1 MPIGGVLTAMVT
13 PFDARGRVDEDATVQ
28 LMHHLLENGSDG
40 LVLAGTTGEGATMTD
55 EEKLRLWR
63 LGVSEVGERAFL
75 VAGTGSND
83 TAHTVHL
90 TEHATEI
97 GMNAGLVVAPYYN
110 KPNRR
115 GLYEHYRAVAEAS
128 PMPVIVYNI
137 PQRCVVDI
145 PNDLLRELA
154 QIPNVAAVK
163 QARYEDVEPIDGMD
177 LLAGNDDVLARF
189 LDLGATGGILVGS
202 HLFGREMRRMIDE
215 PDARQDIHRSL
226 EDAFRTLTIATNP
239 IPIKAAVGMAGHQV
253 GGLRL
258 PMVEASE
265 EEQAEIRAM
274 LERYGLLS
282 AV

>member
-1 MPIGGVLTAMVT
+1 MAIGGVLTAMVT
-13 PFDARGRVDEDATVQ
+13 PFDAQGRVDEAAAVR
-28 LMHHLLENGSDG
+28 LMQHLLENGSDG
-40 LVLAGTTGEGATMTD
+40 IVLAGTTGEGATLTD
-55 EEKLRLWR
+55 EEKTRLWQ
-63 LGVSEVGERAFL
+63 LAVDEVGDRAYI

-90 TEHATEI
+90 TQRAAEI
-97 GMNAGLVVAPYYN
+97 GVDAGLVVTPYYN

-115 GLYEHYRAVAEAS
+115 GIYEHYRAVAQAAEL
-128 PMPVIVYNI
+128 PVIVYNI

-163 QARYEDVEPIDGMD
+163 QARYENVEPIEGMD

-189 LDLGATGGILVGS
+189 LDLGATGGITVAS

-215 PDARQDIHRSL
+215 PDARHEIHASL
-226 EDAFRTLTIATNP
+226 ADAFETLAIDTNP
-239 IPIKAAVGMAGHQV
+239 IPIKAAVALAGLDV
-253 GGLRL
+253 GGMRL
-258 PMVEASE
+258 PMVEADDG
-265 EEQAEIRAM
+265 QKAEIRAM
-274 LERYGLLS
+274 LERHGLLS

>member
-13 PFDARGRVDEDATVQ
+13 PFDAQGRLDEDAAVA

-90 TEHATEI
+90 TERATEI
-97 GMNAGLVVAPYYN
+97 GMHAGLVVTPYYN

-115 GLYEHYRAVAEAS
+115 GLYEHYRTVAEAS

-163 QARYEDVEPIDGMD
+163 QARYEHVEPIEGMD
-177 LLAGNDDVLARF
+177 LLAGNDDALARS
-189 LDLGATGGILVGS
+189 LDIGATGGILVAS

-226 EDAFRTLTIATNP
+226 EDAFRTLAITTNP

-253 GGLRL
+253 GGMRL

-265 EEQAEIRAM
+265 QEKAEIRAM

>member
-1 MPIGGVLTAMVT
+1 MAIGGVLTAMVT
-13 PFDARGRVDEDATVQ
+13 PFDAQGRVDEAGAVR
-28 LMHHLLENGSDG
+28 LMQHLLENGSDG
-40 LVLAGTTGEGATMTD
+40 IVLAGTTGEGATLTD
-55 EEKLRLWR
+55 EEKTRLWQ
-63 LGVSEVGERAFL
+63 LAVDEVGDRAYI

-90 TEHATEI
+90 TKRAAAI
-97 GMNAGLVVAPYYN
+97 GVDAGLVVTPYYN

-115 GLYEHYRAVAEAS
+115 GIYEHYRAVADAADL
-128 PMPVIVYNI
+128 PVIVYNI

-163 QARYEDVEPIDGMD
+163 QARYEHVEPIEGMD

-189 LDLGATGGILVGS
+189 LDLGATGGITVAS

-215 PDARQDIHRSL
+215 PDARHEIHASL
-226 EDAFRTLTIATNP
+226 ADAFETLAIDTNP
-239 IPIKAAVGMAGHQV
+239 IPIKAAVAMAGLDV
-253 GGLRL
+253 GGMRL
-258 PMVEASE
+258 PMVEADDG
-265 EEQAEIRAM
+265 QKAEIRAM
-274 LERYGLLS
+274 LERHGLLS

>member
-1 MPIGGVLTAMVT
+1 
-13 PFDARGRVDEDATVQ
+13 
-28 LMHHLLENGSDG
+28 
-40 LVLAGTTGEGATMTD
+40 
-55 EEKLRLWR
+55 
-63 LGVSEVGERAFL
+63 
-75 VAGTGSND
+75 
-83 TAHTVHL
+83 
-90 TEHATEI
+90 
-97 GMNAGLVVAPYYN
+97 
-110 KPNRR
+110 
-115 GLYEHYRAVAEAS
+115 
-128 PMPVIVYNI
+128 MPVIVYNI

-163 QARYEDVEPIDGMD
+163 QARYEHVEPIEGMD
-177 LLAGNDDVLARF
+177 LLAGNDDALARS
-189 LDLGATGGILVGS
+189 LDVGATGGILVAS

-226 EDAFRTLTIATNP
+226 EDAFRTLAITTNP

-253 GGLRL
+253 GGMRL

-265 EEQAEIRAM
+265 QEKAEIRAM

>member
-1 MPIGGVLTAMVT
+1 MAIGGVLTAMVT
-13 PFDARGRVDEDATVQ
+13 PFDAQGRVDEAAAVR
-28 LMHHLLENGSDG
+28 LMQHLLENGSDG
-40 LVLAGTTGEGATMTD
+40 IVLAGTTGEGATLTD
-55 EEKLRLWR
+55 EEKTRLWQ
-63 LGVSEVGERAFL
+63 LAVDEVGERAYI

-90 TEHATEI
+90 TQRAAEI
-97 GMNAGLVVAPYYN
+97 GVDAGLVVTPYYN

-115 GLYEHYRAVAEAS
+115 GIYEHYRAVADAADL
-128 PMPVIVYNI
+128 PVIVYNI

-163 QARYEDVEPIDGMD
+163 QARYEHVEPIEGMD

-189 LDLGATGGILVGS
+189 LDLGATGGITVAS

-215 PDARQDIHRSL
+215 PDARHEIHASL
-226 EDAFRTLTIATNP
+226 ADAFETLAIDTNP
-239 IPIKAAVGMAGHQV
+239 IPIKAAVAMAGLDV
-253 GGLRL
+253 GGMRL
-258 PMVEASE
+258 PMVEADDG
-265 EEQAEIRAM
+265 QKAEIRAM
-274 LERYGLLS
+274 LERHGLLS